1 MGTRLSA
8 GVATLWLLAAT
19 VAPAPAAPVTV
30 RYVEGAAHGFLL
42 LRDGKGKTLA
52 EGDWW
57 QIARGERVE
66 ITLKFRFHDG
76 SLSQET
82 MLVAQRRV
90 FTLESYKVVQR
101 GPAFPKQ
108 IEATLDRE
116 TRRYTVKHRDK
127 PDGPEKVDEGE
138 MDVPADVYGTGM
150 LAVLLRN
157 VGPDESFTAQTLV
170 FMPKPRLVTIKV
182 NPAGDE
188 KFRLGADRRT
198 ARRYVVHPELGGV
211 LGAAA
216 SVVGKAPPDL
226 HYWMAGD
233 PVATFVRF
241 EGPLYPNGPA
251 WRIDF
256 VGPTFSR

>member
-42 LRDGKGKTLA
+42 LRDGKDETLA

-101 GPAFPKQ
+101 GPPFPKQ

-157 VGPDESFTAQTLV
+157 VGPRERFTAQTVV
-170 FMPKPRLVTIKV
+170 FMPKPRLVALTV
-182 NPAGDE
+182 RPAGE
-188 KFRLGADRRT
+188 ETFR
-198 ARRYVVHPELGGV
+198 

-216 SVVGKAPPDL
+216 SVVGKEPPDL
-226 HYWMAGD
+226 NYWMAGA